1 MELSPIQTDIAIRS
15 CCQYAFTSH
24 SCFSLMDVGP
34 ETMKRFLKFSVIQVQ
49 QLFDGK
55 KKKIYEFPAPRIFFH
70 IKNIQIAHP
79 KS

>member
-1 MELSPIQTDIAIRS
+1 MELSPVQTDIAIRS

-34 ETMKRFLKFSVIQVQ
+34 ETMKRFLKLSVIQVQ

-55 KKKIYEFPAPRIFFH
+55 KKKDIRVPSP
-70 IKNIQIAHP
+70 KNIL
-79 KS
+79 